1 MTFLCGLKEKS
12 PKEIAFL
19 NDPLSDADQT
29 MLLQS
34 LSLADHL
41 LPDII
46 SWRNNIFHD
55 SLNGEK
61 EKNRAN

>member
-1 MTFLCGLKEKS
+1 LLAQRKVTKRNGL
-12 PKEIAFL
+12 I
-19 NDPLSDADQT
+19 NDPLSDVDQT
-29 MLLQS
+29 VLLLGFS
-34 LSLADHL
+34 LTDHL

>member
-1 MTFLCGLKEKS
+1 M
-12 PKEIAFL
+12 
-19 NDPLSDADQT
+19 DPLSDAYQT
-29 MLLQS
+29 VLL
-34 LSLADHL
+34 LGFSLADHL

-55 SLNGEK
+55 SFKKAE